1 MAQHQVYRLANGDLV
16 LDLQSDVVRTNS
28 RIVARLVPEAEF
40 GSVRLSVAPVFE
52 IGGDRMV
59 LMAPQMA
66 AIPAFSLSD
75 RVYDLSAHRY
85 DILRA
90 IDLIFTGV

>member
-1 MAQHQVYRLANGDLV
+1 
-16 LDLQSDVVRTNS
+16 
-28 RIVARLVPEAEF
+28 
-40 GSVRLSVAPVFE
+40 
-52 IGGDRMV
+52 V

-75 RVYDLSAHRY
+75 RVHDLSAHRY